1 MQRNLQ
7 RKSMPC
13 CLRGELPAPPNNT
26 KIKNM
31 NQSIEAI
38 LEQAD
43 VYGLRSEVRATAIA
57 IVRENPSLPTGSA
70 YMMAAQEWDIL

>member
-1 MQRNLQ
+1 
-7 RKSMPC
+7 MPC
-13 CLRGELPAPPNNT
+13 CLRGESPAPPNYKFN
-26 KIKNM
+26 IM

-43 VYGLRSEVRATAIA
+43 IYGLRSEVRAEAMAIL
-57 IVRENPSLPTGSA
+57 RENPTLNTGSA

>member
-1 MQRNLQ
+1 
-7 RKSMPC
+7 
-13 CLRGELPAPPNNT
+13 
-26 KIKNM
+26 M

-43 VYGLRSEVRATAIA
+43 IYGLRSEVRAEAMAIL
-57 IVRENPSLPTGSA
+57 RENPTLNTGSA